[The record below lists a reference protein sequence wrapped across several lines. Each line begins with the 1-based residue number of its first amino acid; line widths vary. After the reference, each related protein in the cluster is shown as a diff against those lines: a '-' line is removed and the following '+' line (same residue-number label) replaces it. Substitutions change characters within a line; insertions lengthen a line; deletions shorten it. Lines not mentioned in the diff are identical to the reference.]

1 MTTKLT
7 PVLTEQQILGIV
19 AGLAEK
25 LSVDYRDRDLVAV
38 GILKG
43 SFIFLADLV
52 RKITIPVKIDF
63 MGASSYGK
71 SSHTSG
77 EVRFTASL
85 GLDIEGKD
93 VLIVEDI
100 IDTGLTLVSLV
111 EYLKAQKP
119 RSIKICTLIDKR
131 ERREASVSID
141 YSGAVVE
148 NGFLVGY
155 GLDYAENYRNLP
167 GIYHVDLTPS
177 EEMP

>member
-1 MTTKLT
+1 MTAKLT
-7 PVLTEQQILGIV
+7 PVLTEPQIREIVSGI
-19 AGLAEK
+19 AEK
-25 LSVDYRDRDLVAV
+25 LSFDYRGRDLIVV

-52 RKITIPVKIDF
+52 RKITIPVNIDF
-63 MGASSYGK
+63 IGVSSYGNG
-71 SSHTSG
+71 SHTSG
-77 EVRFTASL
+77 EVHYTTSL

-100 IDTGLTLVSLV
+100 IDTGLTLVSLI
-111 EYLKAQKP
+111 ESLKAQKP
-119 RSIKICTLIDKR
+119 RSIKICALIDKR
-131 ERREASVSID
+131 ERREAAVFID
-141 YSGAVVE
+141 YPGAVVE
-148 NGFLVGY
+148 EGFLVGY